1 MKVTYK
7 YFFRNMLTFLFNIK
21 IGFFYL
27 LFFVLISSNL
37 LTAQD
42 GFRVFPYVQN
52 PAPDA
57 ITIIW
62 FSEDNSSGLL
72 SYEKQGSS
80 TTADIHSDPFPAAAL
95 AYPEWEDTSFFA
107 GQAPSAP
114 FRHRIR
120 IEDLE
125 PATRYEY
132 TVKQGTDSFRSS
144 FRTAPDKNIPIRFIA
159 YSDSETEP
167 ESTGKFAGWV
177 DPVNDS
183 VRSYLVDQT
192 QGYQNNLDVIK
203 SRRPDLIFIT
213 GDLVESGGE
222 QRDWDEFWIH
232 NAVQDSG
239 RSVAGEIPIMA
250 ALGNHEY
257 YEGPYMGQYNQP
269 GSERAVKRFL
279 TYFESPANHS
289 PNAEQEGRYYSMKYG
304 PATFIVLNLCNND
317 TNKSGDDTN
326 FYLLGDS
333 DSLGGNAPD
342 FGSGSRQYAWLEARL
357 AEAQQHSMFTFVVF
371 HHAPYSS
378 GPHGYPPGEVANTDN
393 QSGQPVRLLT
403 PLFMQYGVDAV
414 ISGHDEIWERSTISG
429 VEIKPDQ
436 QEETHTIHFYDVGI
450 GGDGLRGPSEG
461 IDNTYQQFMVHTDV
475 PEIWENGVLK
485 SGGKHYGHLEVDIM
499 PGDNNTWQAILKPV
513 YVFPLFDTVTL
524 AYSQS
529 ERRIY
534 DDGIVLTCKYSDFV
548 IPVEYASF
556 TAIPKDDGILLNWEA
571 LAEKGNAGFE
581 VQRRVES
588 AWQDVIFIESHDT
601 LSQTRLYEYLDTA
614 SFVLDP
620 GNKLYYRLKQVDI
633 DGHFYYSDSILVEIP
648 SLLIEVPAL
657 FSFSK
662 SYPNPFKTE
671 ITIEYYLPEPGNIAI
686 KIFNMQGK
694 MIRILDDMRK
704 ESGSYQAKWDG
715 RDEQGTAANPGIYLY
730 SIETSEGKIWGKR
743 IVLLK

>member
-1 MKVTYK
+1 MT
-7 YFFRNMLTFLFNIK
+7 RFLFHIEVLYCS
-21 IGFFYL
+21 I
-27 LFFVLISSNL
+27 LFFAPVFSSL
-37 LTAQD
+37 LSAQD
-42 GFRVFPYVQN
+42 SFRIFPYVQN

-62 FSEDNSSGLL
+62 FSEENSSGLL
-72 SYEKQGSS
+72 SYGIQGSS
-80 TTADIHSDPFPAAAL
+80 TTADIHSDPLLAAAL
-95 AYPEWEDTSFFA
+95 AYPEWEDTTFFA
-107 GQAPSAP
+107 GQAPPAP

-120 IEDLE
+120 IENLE
-125 PATRYEY
+125 PAARYEY
-132 TVKQGTDSFRSS
+132 TVKQGTDSFHSS
-144 FRTAPDKNIPIRFIA
+144 FRTAPDKNTPIRFIA

-192 QGYQNNLDVIK
+192 TGYQNNLDVIK

-232 NAVQDSG
+232 NARQTRE

-250 ALGNHEY
+250 APGNHEY

-289 PNAEQEGRYYSMKYG
+289 SNAEQEGRYYGMKYG
-304 PATFIVLNLCNND
+304 PATFIVLDLCNND

-326 FYLLGDS
+326 FYLLGES
-333 DSLGGNAPD
+333 DSLGGNASD
-342 FGSGSRQYAWLEARL
+342 FGPGSRQYQWLEARL
-357 AEAQQHSMFTFVVF
+357 AEAQLNSMFIFVFF

-378 GPHGYPPGEVANTDN
+378 GPHGYPPGEVENTDN

-414 ISGHDEIWERSTISG
+414 ISGHDEIWERSAISG

-436 QEETHTIHFYDVGI
+436 HEETHTLHFYDVGI

-461 IDNTYQQFMVHTDV
+461 TDNPFQQFMVHTDV
-475 PEIWENGVLK
+475 PEIWGNGVLK

-499 PGDNNTWQAILKPV
+499 PGDTNTWQAILKPV
-513 YVFPLFDTVTL
+513 FVFPLFDTVNLT
-524 AYSQS
+524 YSQY

-534 DDGIVLTCKYSDFV
+534 DDEIVLTCPYSDFV

-556 TAIPKDDGILLNWEA
+556 TAIPKDDGILLNWET
-571 LAEKGNAGFE
+571 LDEKGNAGFE
-581 VQRRVES
+581 VQRRAES
-588 AWQDVIFIESHDT
+588 AWQDVIFIESHEPS
-601 LSQTRLYEYLDTA
+601 SQTRLYEYLDTS

-620 GNKLYYRLKQVDI
+620 GIILYYRLKQVDI
-633 DGHFYYSDSILVEIP
+633 DGNFYYSDSIYVEIP
-648 SLLIEVPAL
+648 SLLHEEPAL

-671 ITIEYYLPEPGNIAI
+671 ITIEFYLPEPGNIAI
-686 KIFNMQGK
+686 KIFNMQGD
-694 MIRILDDMRK
+694 MIRILDDMQK

-715 RDEQGTAANPGIYLY
+715 RDERGRPAKPGIYLY
-730 SIETSEGKIWGKR
+730 SIQTSDGKIWGKN